1 MSDIIHLLPDH
12 IANQIAAGEVIQ
24 RPASVVKE
32 LMENAVDAGATH
44 ITVIIKDAGRT
55 LVQVIDDGKGM
66 SETDARMAFERHATS
81 KIAAAEDLFALRTMG
96 FRGEALPSI
105 AAVAQV
111 ELRTRARGT
120 ELGTRL
126 TIEGSELIDIGPD
139 ACPEGAIFSV
149 KNLFFNIPAR
159 RKFLKSNETE
169 FRNILSEFERI
180 VLANPGLTFRL
191 MHNDAEVMNLPAA
204 PLRRRIVDVFGKTF
218 NRRLLPIETD
228 TSLVKIEGFV
238 GRIDAVRRRGY
249 RNYFFVNGR
258 YMRHPYFHKAVTRAY
273 ENLTPPGEL
282 PDYFI
287 YLTLDPSGIDVNIHP
302 TKTEI
307 KFENEQP
314 IWQILASA
322 VRETLGKFNAVPSID
337 FDTEGAIDIPV
348 YRPAADHT
356 AVRQPSVEVNTRYNP
371 FRSAAPLAPDRNWEQ
386 LYRDFE
392 RDNAPDLDA
401 SAPAP
406 ADLPSE
412 VVQPAEADLISDAGR
427 SADASLFPELPPAT
441 SSCFQFRNRYILT
454 SLKSG
459 LILIDQHRAH
469 VRILYNRY
477 LRDMRRQTAISQKM
491 LFPELVEFTASEAA
505 LLPTLLDDLH
515 RLGFELSPMGGN
527 TYSVTALPSGLPDAD
542 ASRLLK
548 ELVDS
553 TADVTDLVG
562 DEIADALARSLARSA
577 AIRPGRPLTTEEM
590 EEMVATL
597 FSTES
602 NHITPDGKPV
612 LIILTDDELATRFK

>member
-32 LMENAVDAGATH
+32 LMENAVDAGAMH
-44 ITVIIKDAGRT
+44 ITVHIKEAGRA
-55 LVQVIDDGKGM
+55 LIQVIDDGKGM

-81 KIAAAEDLFALRTMG
+81 KIAAAEDLFSLHTMG

-126 TIEGSELIDIGPD
+126 TIEGSELIDIAPD

-169 FRNILSEFERI
+169 FRNIMTEFERV
-180 VLANPGLTFRL
+180 VLANPALTFRL
-191 MHNDAEVMNLPAA
+191 MHNDTEVMNLPAA
-204 PLRRRIVDVFGKTF
+204 PMRRRIVDVFGKNF
-218 NRRLLPIETD
+218 NQRLLPVETT
-228 TSLVKIEGFV
+228 TSLVKIEGFI
-238 GRIDAVRRRGY
+238 GRIDTVRRRGY

-258 YMRHPYFHKAVTRAY
+258 YMRHPYFHKAVTQAY
-273 ENLTPPGEL
+273 ERLTPPGEL

-287 YLTLDPSGIDVNIHP
+287 YLTLDPAGIDVNIHP

-337 FDTEGAIDIPV
+337 FDTEGALDIPI
-348 YRPAADHT
+348 YNPAADHT
-356 AVRQPSVEVNTRYNP
+356 AVKQPAVEVNPHYNP
-371 FRSAAPLAPDRNWEQ
+371 FRSAPAPLTPDRNWEK
-386 LYRDFE
+386 LYQDFTNE
-392 RDNAPDLDA
+392 SPSPTPD
-401 SAPAP
+401 APAAP
-406 ADLPSE
+406 
-412 VVQPAEADLISDAGR
+412 
-427 SADASLFPELPPAT
+427 LFPEPAAAT
-441 SSCFQFRNRYILT
+441 SACFQYKNRYILT
-454 SLKSG
+454 ALKSG
-459 LILIDQHRAH
+459 LAMIDQHRAH
-469 VRILYNRY
+469 VRILYDRY
-477 LRDMRRQTAISQKM
+477 VRDVREHTAVSQKL
-491 LFPELVEFTASEAA
+491 LFPELVELTPTEVA
-505 LLPTLLDDLH
+505 LLPSLLDGLH
-515 RLGFELSPMGGN
+515 RLGFELSAMGGN
-527 TYSVTALPSGLPDAD
+527 SYSVTAVPSGLRDVK
-542 ASRLLK
+542 ASELLK
-548 ELVDS
+548 EIVDGA
-553 TADVTDLVG
+553 ADSVDAVG
-562 DEIADALARSLARSA
+562 DKMAEALALSLARSA
-577 AIRPGRPLTTEEM
+577 AIRPGRSLTTEEM

-602 NHITPDGKPV
+602 NRITPDGKPV
-612 LIILTDDELATRFK
+612 LILLTDDELATRFR

>member
-32 LMENAVDAGATH
+32 LMENAVDAGAMH
-44 ITVIIKDAGRT
+44 ISVHIKEAGRA
-55 LVQVIDDGKGM
+55 LIQVIDDGKGM

-81 KIAAAEDLFALRTMG
+81 KIAAAEDLFSLRTMG

-126 TIEGSELIDIGPD
+126 TIEGSELIDIAPD

-169 FRNILSEFERI
+169 FRNIMTEFERV
-180 VLANPGLTFRL
+180 VLANPALTFRL
-191 MHNDAEVMNLPAA
+191 MHNDTEVMNLPAA
-204 PLRRRIVDVFGKTF
+204 PTRRRIMDVFGKNF
-218 NRRLLPIETD
+218 NQRLLPVETT
-228 TSLVKIEGFV
+228 TSLVKIEGFI
-238 GRIDAVRRRGY
+238 GRIDTVRRRGY

-258 YMRHPYFHKAVTRAY
+258 YMRHPYFHKAVTQAY
-273 ENLTPPGEL
+273 ERLTPPGEL

-287 YLTLDPSGIDVNIHP
+287 YLTLDPAGIDVNIHP

-337 FDTEGAIDIPV
+337 FDTEGALDIPI
-348 YRPAADHT
+348 YNPAADHT
-356 AVRQPSVEVNTRYNP
+356 AVKQPAVEVNPHYNP
-371 FRSAAPLAPDRNWEQ
+371 FRSAPAPLAPDRNWEK
-386 LYRDFE
+386 LYQDFTNE
-392 RDNAPDLDA
+392 SSPPTPD
-401 SAPAP
+401 APAAP
-406 ADLPSE
+406 
-412 VVQPAEADLISDAGR
+412 
-427 SADASLFPELPPAT
+427 LFPEPAAAT
-441 SSCFQFRNRYILT
+441 SACFQYKNRYILT
-454 SLKSG
+454 ALKSG
-459 LILIDQHRAH
+459 LAMIDQHRAH
-469 VRILYNRY
+469 VRILYDRY
-477 LRDMRRQTAISQKM
+477 VRNVREHTAVSQKL
-491 LFPELVEFTASEAA
+491 LFPELVELTPAEAA
-505 LLPTLLDDLH
+505 LLPSLLDGLH
-515 RLGFELSPMGGN
+515 RLGFELSAMGGN
-527 TYSVTALPSGLPDAD
+527 SYSVTAVPSGLRDVK
-542 ASRLLK
+542 ASELLK
-548 ELVDS
+548 ELVDGA
-553 TADVTDLVG
+553 ADTPDAVG
-562 DEIADALARSLARSA
+562 DKMAEALALSLARSA
-577 AIRPGRPLTTEEM
+577 AIRPGRSLTTEEM

-602 NHITPDGKPV
+602 NRITPDGKPV
-612 LIILTDDELATRFK
+612 LIILTDDELATRFR

>member
-32 LMENAVDAGATH
+32 LMENAVDAGAMH
-44 ITVIIKDAGRT
+44 ITVHIKEAGRA
-55 LVQVIDDGKGM
+55 LIQVIDDGKGM

-81 KIAAAEDLFALRTMG
+81 KIAAAEDLFSLRTMG

-126 TIEGSELIDIGPD
+126 TIEGSELIDIAPD

-169 FRNILSEFERI
+169 FRNIMTEFERV
-180 VLANPGLTFRL
+180 VLANPTLTFRL
-191 MHNDAEVMNLPAA
+191 MHNDTEVMNLPAA
-204 PLRRRIVDVFGKTF
+204 PTRRRIVDVFGKNF
-218 NRRLLPIETD
+218 NQRLLPVETT
-228 TSLVKIEGFV
+228 TSLVKIEGFI
-238 GRIDAVRRRGY
+238 GRIDTVRRRGY

-258 YMRHPYFHKAVTRAY
+258 YMRHPYFHKAVTQAY
-273 ENLTPPGEL
+273 ERLTPPGEL

-287 YLTLDPSGIDVNIHP
+287 YLTLDPAGIDVNIHP

-337 FDTEGAIDIPV
+337 FDTEGALDIPI
-348 YRPAADHT
+348 YNPAADHT
-356 AVRQPSVEVNTRYNP
+356 AVRQPAVEVNPHYNP
-371 FRSAAPLAPDRNWEQ
+371 FRSAPAPLAPDRNWEK
-386 LYRDFE
+386 LYQDFTNE
-392 RDNAPDLDA
+392 SPSPTPD
-401 SAPAP
+401 APAAP
-406 ADLPSE
+406 
-412 VVQPAEADLISDAGR
+412 
-427 SADASLFPELPPAT
+427 LFPEPTTAT
-441 SSCFQFRNRYILT
+441 SACFQYKNRYILT
-454 SLKSG
+454 ALKSG
-459 LILIDQHRAH
+459 LAIIDQHRAH
-469 VRILYNRY
+469 VRILYDRY
-477 LRDMRRQTAISQKM
+477 VRNVREHTAVSQKL
-491 LFPELVEFTASEAA
+491 LFPELVELTPAEAA
-505 LLPTLLDDLH
+505 LLPSLLDGLH
-515 RLGFELSPMGGN
+515 RLGFELSAMGGN
-527 TYSVTALPSGLPDAD
+527 SYSVTAVPSGLRDVK
-542 ASRLLK
+542 ASELLK
-548 ELVDS
+548 ELVDGA
-553 TADVTDLVG
+553 ADTPDAVG
-562 DEIADALARSLARSA
+562 DEMAEALALSLARSA
-577 AIRPGRPLTTEEM
+577 AIRPGRSLTTEEM

-602 NHITPDGKPV
+602 NRITPDGKPV
-612 LIILTDDELATRFK
+612 LILLTDDELATRFR

>member
-32 LMENAVDAGATH
+32 LMENAVDAGAMH
-44 ITVIIKDAGRT
+44 ITVHIKEAGRA
-55 LVQVIDDGKGM
+55 LIQVIDDGKGM

-81 KIAAAEDLFALRTMG
+81 KIAAAEDLFSLRTMG

-111 ELRTRARGT
+111 ELRTRARGA

-149 KNLFFNIPAR
+149 KNLFFNVPAR

-169 FRNILSEFERI
+169 FRNIMTEFERV
-180 VLANPGLTFRL
+180 VLANPTLTFRL
-191 MHNDAEVMNLPAA
+191 MHNDTEVMNLPAA
-204 PLRRRIVDVFGKTF
+204 PTRRRIMDVFGKHF
-218 NRRLLPIETD
+218 NQRLLPVETT
-228 TSLVKIEGFV
+228 TSLVKIEGFI
-238 GRIDAVRRRGY
+238 GRIDTVRRRGY

-258 YMRHPYFHKAVTRAY
+258 YMRHPYFHKAVTQAY
-273 ENLTPPGEL
+273 ERLTPPGEL

-287 YLTLDPSGIDVNIHP
+287 YLTLDPAGIDVNIHP

-337 FDTEGAIDIPV
+337 FDTEGALDIPI
-348 YRPAADHT
+348 YNPAADHT
-356 AVRQPSVEVNTRYNP
+356 AVKQPAVEVNPHYNP
-371 FRSAAPLAPDRNWEQ
+371 FRSAPLAPDRNWEK
-386 LYRDFE
+386 LYQDFTNE
-392 RDNAPDLDA
+392 SSPPTPD
-401 SAPAP
+401 APAAP
-406 ADLPSE
+406 
-412 VVQPAEADLISDAGR
+412 
-427 SADASLFPELPPAT
+427 LFPEPAAAT
-441 SSCFQFRNRYILT
+441 SACFQYKNRYILT
-454 SLKSG
+454 ALKSG
-459 LILIDQHRAH
+459 LAMIDQYRAH
-469 VRILYNRY
+469 VRILYDRY
-477 LRDMRRQTAISQKM
+477 VRDVRGHTAVSQKL
-491 LFPELVEFTASEAA
+491 LFPELVELTPTEAA
-505 LLPTLLDDLH
+505 LLPSLLDGLH

-527 TYSVTALPSGLPDAD
+527 SYSVTAVPSGLHDVK
-542 ASRLLK
+542 ASELLK
-548 ELVDS
+548 ELVDGA
-553 TADVTDLVG
+553 ADTPDAVG
-562 DEIADALARSLARSA
+562 DEMAEALALSLARSA
-577 AIRPGRPLTTEEM
+577 AIRPGRPLTSEEM

-602 NHITPDGKPV
+602 NRLTPDGKPV
-612 LIILTDDELATRFK
+612 LILLTDDELATRFR

>member
-32 LMENAVDAGATH
+32 LMENAVDAGAMH
-44 ITVIIKDAGRT
+44 ITVHIKEAGRA
-55 LVQVIDDGKGM
+55 LIQVIDDGKGM

-81 KIAAAEDLFALRTMG
+81 KIAAAEDLFSLRTMG

-169 FRNILSEFERI
+169 FRNIMTEFERV
-180 VLANPGLTFRL
+180 VLANPALTFRL
-191 MHNDAEVMNLPAA
+191 LHNDTEVMNLPAA
-204 PLRRRIVDVFGKTF
+204 PTRRRIMDVFGKHF
-218 NRRLLPIETD
+218 NQRLLPVETT
-228 TSLVKIEGFV
+228 TSLVKIEGFI
-238 GRIDAVRRRGY
+238 GRIDTVRRRGY

-258 YMRHPYFHKAVTRAY
+258 YMRHPYFHKAVTQAY
-273 ENLTPPGEL
+273 ERLTPPGEL

-287 YLTLDPSGIDVNIHP
+287 YLTLDPAGIDVNIHP

-337 FDTEGAIDIPV
+337 FDTEGALDIPI
-348 YRPAADHT
+348 YNPAADHT
-356 AVRQPSVEVNTRYNP
+356 AVKQPAVEVNPHYNP
-371 FRSAAPLAPDRNWEQ
+371 FRSAPAPLAPDRNWEK
-386 LYRDFE
+386 LYQDFTNE
-392 RDNAPDLDA
+392 SPSPTPD
-401 SAPAP
+401 APAAP
-406 ADLPSE
+406 
-412 VVQPAEADLISDAGR
+412 
-427 SADASLFPELPPAT
+427 LFPESAAAT
-441 SSCFQFRNRYILT
+441 SACFQYKNRYILT
-454 SLKSG
+454 ALKSG
-459 LILIDQHRAH
+459 LAIIDQHRAH
-469 VRILYNRY
+469 VRILYDRY
-477 LRDMRRQTAISQKM
+477 VRDVRGHTAVSQKL
-491 LFPELVEFTASEAA
+491 LFPELVELTPAEAA
-505 LLPTLLDDLH
+505 LLPSLLDGLH
-515 RLGFELSPMGGN
+515 RLGFELSSMGGN
-527 TYSVTALPSGLPDAD
+527 SYSVTAVPSGLRDVK
-542 ASRLLK
+542 ASELLK
-548 ELVDS
+548 EIVDGA
-553 TADVTDLVG
+553 ADSVDAVG
-562 DEIADALARSLARSA
+562 DKMAEALALSLARSA
-577 AIRPGRPLTTEEM
+577 AIRPGRSLTTEEM

-602 NHITPDGKPV
+602 NRITPDGKPV
-612 LIILTDDELATRFK
+612 LILLTDDELATRFR

>member
-32 LMENAVDAGATH
+32 LMENAVDAGAMH
-44 ITVIIKDAGRT
+44 ITVHIKEAGRA
-55 LVQVIDDGKGM
+55 LIQVIDDGKGM

-81 KIAAAEDLFALRTMG
+81 KIAAAEDLFSLRTMG

-111 ELRTRARGT
+111 ELRTRARGA

-126 TIEGSELIDIGPD
+126 TIEGSELVDIGPD

-149 KNLFFNIPAR
+149 KNLFFNVPAR

-169 FRNILSEFERI
+169 FRNIMTEFERV
-180 VLANPGLTFRL
+180 VLANPALTFRL
-191 MHNDAEVMNLPAA
+191 VHNDAEVMNLPAA
-204 PLRRRIVDVFGKTF
+204 PTRRRIMDVFGKHF
-218 NRRLLPIETD
+218 NQRLLPVETT
-228 TSLVKIEGFV
+228 TSLVKIEGFI
-238 GRIDAVRRRGY
+238 GRIDTVRRRGY

-258 YMRHPYFHKAVTRAY
+258 YMRHPYFHKAVTQAY
-273 ENLTPPGEL
+273 ERLTPPGEL

-287 YLTLDPSGIDVNIHP
+287 YLTLDPAGIDVNIHP

-337 FDTEGAIDIPV
+337 FDTEGALDIPI
-348 YRPAADHT
+348 YNPAADHT
-356 AVRQPSVEVNTRYNP
+356 AVKQPAVEVNPHYNP
-371 FRSAAPLAPDRNWEQ
+371 FRSAPLAPDRNWEK
-386 LYRDFE
+386 LYQDFTNE
-392 RDNAPDLDA
+392 SSPPTPD
-401 SAPAP
+401 APAAP
-406 ADLPSE
+406 
-412 VVQPAEADLISDAGR
+412 
-427 SADASLFPELPPAT
+427 LFPEPAAAT
-441 SSCFQFRNRYILT
+441 SACFQYKNRYILT
-454 SLKSG
+454 ALKSG
-459 LILIDQHRAH
+459 LAMIDQYRAH
-469 VRILYNRY
+469 VRILYDRY
-477 LRDMRRQTAISQKM
+477 VRDVRGHTAVSQKL
-491 LFPELVEFTASEAA
+491 LFPELVELTPTEAA
-505 LLPTLLDDLH
+505 LLPSLLDGLH

-527 TYSVTALPSGLPDAD
+527 SYSVTAVPSGLRDVK
-542 ASRLLK
+542 ASELLK
-548 ELVDS
+548 ELVDGA
-553 TADVTDLVG
+553 ADTPDAVG
-562 DEIADALARSLARSA
+562 DKMAEALALSLARSA
-577 AIRPGRPLTTEEM
+577 AIRPGRSLTTEEM

-602 NHITPDGKPV
+602 NRITPDGKPV
-612 LIILTDDELATRFK
+612 LILLTDDELATRFR

>member
-32 LMENAVDAGATH
+32 LMENAVDAGAMH
-44 ITVIIKDAGRT
+44 ITVHIKEAGRA
-55 LVQVIDDGKGM
+55 LIQVIDDGKGM

-81 KIAAAEDLFALRTMG
+81 KIAAAEDLFSLRTMG

-111 ELRTRARGT
+111 ELRTRARGA

-126 TIEGSELIDIGPD
+126 TIEGSELIDIAPD

-169 FRNILSEFERI
+169 FRNIMTEFERV
-180 VLANPGLTFRL
+180 VLANPTLTFRL
-191 MHNDAEVMNLPAA
+191 MHNDTEVMNLPAA
-204 PLRRRIVDVFGKTF
+204 PTRRRIVDVFGKHF
-218 NRRLLPIETD
+218 NQRLLPVETT
-228 TSLVKIEGFV
+228 TSLVKIEGFI
-238 GRIDAVRRRGY
+238 GRIDTVRRRGY

-258 YMRHPYFHKAVTRAY
+258 YMRHPYFHKAVTQAY
-273 ENLTPPGEL
+273 ERLTPPGEL

-287 YLTLDPSGIDVNIHP
+287 YLTLDPAGIDVNIHP

-337 FDTEGAIDIPV
+337 FDTEGTLDIPI
-348 YRPAADHT
+348 YNPAADHT
-356 AVRQPSVEVNTRYNP
+356 AVRQPAVEVNPHYNP
-371 FRSAAPLAPDRNWEQ
+371 FRSAPAPLAPDRNWEK
-386 LYRDFE
+386 LYQDFTNE
-392 RDNAPDLDA
+392 SPSPTPD
-401 SAPAP
+401 APAAP
-406 ADLPSE
+406 
-412 VVQPAEADLISDAGR
+412 
-427 SADASLFPELPPAT
+427 LFPEPAAAT
-441 SSCFQFRNRYILT
+441 SACFQYKNRYILT
-454 SLKSG
+454 ALKSG
-459 LILIDQHRAH
+459 LAMIDQYRAH
-469 VRILYNRY
+469 VRILYDRY
-477 LRDMRRQTAISQKM
+477 VRDVRGHTAVSQKL
-491 LFPELVEFTASEAA
+491 LFPELVELTPTEAT
-505 LLPTLLDDLH
+505 LLPSLLDGLH

-527 TYSVTALPSGLPDAD
+527 SYSVTAVPSGLHDVK
-542 ASRLLK
+542 ASELLK
-548 ELVDS
+548 ELVDGA
-553 TADVTDLVG
+553 ADTPDAVG
-562 DEIADALARSLARSA
+562 DKMAEALALSLARSA
-577 AIRPGRPLTTEEM
+577 AIRPGRSLTTEEM

-602 NHITPDGKPV
+602 NRITPDGKPV
-612 LIILTDDELATRFK
+612 LIILTDDELATRFR

>member
-32 LMENAVDAGATH
+32 LMENAVDAGAMH
-44 ITVIIKDAGRT
+44 ITVHIKEAGRA
-55 LVQVIDDGKGM
+55 LIQVIDDGKGM

-81 KIAAAEDLFALRTMG
+81 KIAAAEDLFSLRTMG

-126 TIEGSELIDIGPD
+126 TIEGSELIDIAPD

-149 KNLFFNIPAR
+149 KNLFFNVPAR

-169 FRNILSEFERI
+169 FRNIMTEFERV
-180 VLANPGLTFRL
+180 VLANPALTFRL
-191 MHNDAEVMNLPAA
+191 MHNDTEVMNLPAA
-204 PLRRRIVDVFGKTF
+204 PTRRRIVDVFGKHF
-218 NRRLLPIETD
+218 NQRLLPVETT
-228 TSLVKIEGFV
+228 TSLVKIEGFI
-238 GRIDAVRRRGY
+238 GRIDTVRRRGY

-258 YMRHPYFHKAVTRAY
+258 YMRHPYFHKAVTQAY
-273 ENLTPPGEL
+273 ERLTPPGEL

-287 YLTLDPSGIDVNIHP
+287 YLTLDPAGIDVNIHP

-337 FDTEGAIDIPV
+337 FDTEGALDIPI
-348 YRPAADHT
+348 YNPAADHT
-356 AVRQPSVEVNTRYNP
+356 AVKQPAVEVNPHYNP
-371 FRSAAPLAPDRNWEQ
+371 FRSAPAPLAPDRNWEK
-386 LYRDFE
+386 LYQDFTNE
-392 RDNAPDLDA
+392 SSRPTPD
-401 SAPAP
+401 APAAP
-406 ADLPSE
+406 
-412 VVQPAEADLISDAGR
+412 
-427 SADASLFPELPPAT
+427 LFPEPAAAT
-441 SSCFQFRNRYILT
+441 SACFQYKNRYILT
-454 SLKSG
+454 ALKSG
-459 LILIDQHRAH
+459 LAIIDQHRAH
-469 VRILYNRY
+469 VRILYDRY
-477 LRDMRRQTAISQKM
+477 VRNVREHTAVSQKL
-491 LFPELVEFTASEAA
+491 LFPELVELTPAEAA
-505 LLPTLLDDLH
+505 LLPSLLDGLH
-515 RLGFELSPMGGN
+515 RLGFELSAMGGN
-527 TYSVTALPSGLPDAD
+527 SYSVTAVPSGLRDVK
-542 ASRLLK
+542 ASELLK
-548 ELVDS
+548 ELVDGA
-553 TADVTDLVG
+553 ADSVDAVG
-562 DEIADALARSLARSA
+562 DKMAEALALSLARSA
-577 AIRPGRPLTTEEM
+577 AIRPGRSLTTEEM

-602 NHITPDGKPV
+602 NRITPDGKPV
-612 LIILTDDELATRFK
+612 LIILTDDELATRFR